1 MIIFIVR
8 NAFKNRQLKN
18 HTMAKNLSLILTAVL
33 FLWACGQRPSEN
45 LEVDMEDVEVGE
57 LQISSETMNEIIQ
70 NIASPIEVAA
80 LINSLNIPFST
91 SYLADPENLS
101 TSTTSFEMAYS
112 LGALSADLGY
122 LNMYE
127 KTGSAVN
134 YLSSI
139 NKLADAL
146 QIGQFFDFATIK
158 RLATT
163 GSNLDSLMFISVN
176 SFNNMDD
183 YLRETGRS
191 NLSALMIA
199 GVWME
204 GLYLATQVATQ
215 NSNEELE
222 SMIGEQKLI
231 LNDLLLILN
240 NYKNEEVIQQ
250 YIDDFRAIKQAYDE
264 VKITYEVGEP
274 QTIEKDGM
282 LMVVQSETSHVDMS
296 DETLQKIINATKDVR
311 NRHMNI

>member
-1 MIIFIVR
+1 
-8 NAFKNRQLKN
+8 
-18 HTMAKNLSLILTAVL
+18 
-33 FLWACGQRPSEN
+33 
-45 LEVDMEDVEVGE
+45 MEDVEVGE
-57 LQISSETMNEIIQ
+57 LQISSETMNEIIE

-80 LINSLNIPFST
+80 LINSLNVPFST

-112 LGALSADLGY
+112 LGVLSADLGY

-139 NKLADAL
+139 NRLADAL

-191 NLSALMIA
+191 NLSALMIS

-204 GLYLATQVATQ
+204 GLYLATQVASQ
-215 NSNEELE
+215 VDNEDLNSML
-222 SMIGEQKLI
+222 GEQKLI

-240 NYKNEEVIQQ
+240 NYKNEEVIQE
-250 YIDDFRAIKQAYDE
+250 YINDFKAIKDAYDQ

-296 DETLQKIINATKDVR
+296 DETLQRIIDVTKEVR

>member
-1 MIIFIVR
+1 MMKTMI
-8 NAFKNRQLKN
+8 KNMSFLL
-18 HTMAKNLSLILTAVL
+18 AVALLTS
-33 FLWACGQRPSEN
+33 ACGQRPSES
-45 LEVDMEDVEVGE
+45 LEVDMDDVEAGE

-80 LINSLNIPFST
+80 LISSLNIPFST
-91 SYLADPENLS
+91 SYLADPEKLS
-101 TSTTSFEMAYS
+101 TSTTSFEMAFY

-127 KTGSAVN
+127 KTGTSVN

-139 NKLADAL
+139 NRLADAL

-163 GSNLDSLMFISVN
+163 SSDLDSLMFISVN

-199 GVWME
+199 GVWLE

-215 NSNEELE
+215 NNNEDLK

-231 LNDLLLILN
+231 LNDLLLVLG
-240 NYKNEEVIQQ
+240 NYRNEEIIQG
-250 YIDDFRAIKQAYDE
+250 YITDLEAIKRAYDD

-282 LMVVQSETSHVDMS
+282 LMVVQSETSQVTMS
-296 DETLQKIINATKDVR
+296 EVTLQQIIEVTREIR
-311 NRHMNI
+311 NMYMNI

>member
-1 MIIFIVR
+1 MLKQIV
-8 NAFKNRQLKN
+8 L
-18 HTMAKNLSLILTAVL
+18 L
-33 FLWACGQRPSEN
+33 FAALMLLAACGQRSSEN
-45 LEVDMEDVEVGE
+45 LEVNMDDLDVGE
-57 LQISSETMNEIIQ
+57 LQISSETMNDIIQ

-80 LINSLNIPFST
+80 LINALNVPYST
-91 SYLADPENLS
+91 HYLANPESLS
-101 TSTTSFEMAYS
+101 TNTTSFEMAFS

-127 KTGSAVN
+127 KTGTAVN

-139 NKLADAL
+139 NRLADAL

-163 GSNLDSLMFISVN
+163 SSDLDSLMFISVN

-183 YLRETGRS
+183 YLRETDRS
-191 NLSALMIA
+191 NLSALMIT

-204 GLYLATQVATQ
+204 GLYLATQVAEQ
-215 NSNEELE
+215 NTNEDLK

-240 NYKNEEVIQQ
+240 NYKSEEAISE
-250 YIDDFRAIKQAYDE
+250 YISDLEAIKSVYSG

-282 LMVVQSETSHVDMS
+282 LMVVQSESSHVDMS
-296 DETLQKIINATKDVR
+296 DETLQKIIDVTAQIR
-311 NRHMNI
+311 NLRMNIKA

>member
-1 MIIFIVR
+1 MMKTMI
-8 NAFKNRQLKN
+8 KNMSFLL
-18 HTMAKNLSLILTAVL
+18 AVALLTS
-33 FLWACGQRPSEN
+33 ACGQRPSES
-45 LEVDMEDVEVGE
+45 LEVDMDDVEAGE

-80 LINSLNIPFST
+80 LISSLNIPFST
-91 SYLADPENLS
+91 SYLADPEKLS
-101 TSTTSFEMAYS
+101 TSTTSFEMAFY

-127 KTGSAVN
+127 KTGTAVN

-139 NKLADAL
+139 NRLADAL

-163 GSNLDSLMFISVN
+163 SSDLDSLMFISVN

-199 GVWME
+199 GVWLE
-204 GLYLATQVATQ
+204 GLYLASQVASQ
-215 NSNEELE
+215 NNNEDLK

-231 LNDLLLILN
+231 LNDLLLVLG
-240 NYKNEEVIQQ
+240 NYRNEEIIQG
-250 YIDDFRAIKQAYDE
+250 YITDLEAIKRAYDD

-282 LMVVQSETSHVDMS
+282 LMVVQSETSQVTMS
-296 DETLQKIINATKDVR
+296 EVTLQQIIEVTREIR
-311 NRHMNI
+311 NMYMNI

>member
-1 MIIFIVR
+1 MLLLCAIVLL
-8 NAFKNRQLKN
+8 A
-18 HTMAKNLSLILTAVL
+18 
-33 FLWACGQRPSEN
+33 ACGQRSSDN
-45 LEVDMEDVEVGE
+45 LEVDMDKVEVGE
-57 LQISSETMNEIIQ
+57 LQISSETMDDIIQ

-101 TSTTSFEMAYS
+101 TSTTSFEMAFS

-127 KTGSAVN
+127 KTGTAVN

-139 NKLADAL
+139 NRLADAL

-158 RLATT
+158 RLATSS
-163 GSNLDSLMFISVN
+163 SNLDSLMFISVN

-183 YLRETGRS
+183 YLRETDRS
-191 NLSALMIA
+191 NLSALMIT
-199 GVWME
+199 GVWVE
-204 GLYLATQVATQ
+204 GLYLATQVAVQ
-215 NSNEELE
+215 NSNEDLK

-231 LNDLLLILN
+231 LNDLLLILK
-240 NYKNEEVIQQ
+240 NYSNEEAIANYITDLEVIKG
-250 YIDDFRAIKQAYDE
+250 IYDN

-282 LMVVQSETSHVDMS
+282 LMVVQSESSHVTMS
-296 DETLQKIINATKDVR
+296 DETLQKIIEVTEQVR
-311 NRHMNI
+311 NMHMNIKA

>member
-1 MIIFIVR
+1 MLKQSLLLLIAIFLL
-8 NAFKNRQLKN
+8 A
-18 HTMAKNLSLILTAVL
+18 
-33 FLWACGQRPSEN
+33 ACGQRPSEN
-45 LEVDMEDVEVGE
+45 LEVNLDDVDVGE
-57 LQISSETMNEIIQ
+57 LQISSETMNDIIQ

-80 LINSLNIPFST
+80 LISALNVPYST
-91 SYLADPENLS
+91 HYLSDPESLS
-101 TSTTSFEMAYS
+101 SNTTSFEMAFS

-127 KTGSAVN
+127 KTGTAVN

-139 NKLADAL
+139 NRLADAL
-146 QIGQFFDFATIK
+146 QIGQFFDFTTIK
-158 RLATT
+158 RLAT
-163 GSNLDSLMFISVN
+163 SSSDLDSLMFISVN

-183 YLRETGRS
+183 YLRDTDRS

-199 GVWME
+199 GVWVE
-204 GLYLATQVATQ
+204 GLYLATQVAVQ
-215 NSNEELE
+215 NSNEDLK

-240 NYKNEEVIQQ
+240 NFNNEEVIAG
-250 YIDDFRAIKQAYDE
+250 YITDLESIKSIYDD

-282 LMVVQSETSHVDMS
+282 LMVVQSESSHVSMS
-296 DETLQKIINATKDVR
+296 DETLRKIIEVTEQIR
-311 NRHMNI
+311 NMHMNIKA

>member
-1 MIIFIVR
+1 MLKHSLLLLIAIF
-8 NAFKNRQLKN
+8 L
-18 HTMAKNLSLILTAVL
+18 MA
-33 FLWACGQRPSEN
+33 ACGQRPSEN
-45 LEVDMEDVEVGE
+45 LEVNLDEVDVGE
-57 LQISSETMNEIIQ
+57 LQISSETMNDIIQ

-80 LINSLNIPFST
+80 LISALNVPYST
-91 SYLADPENLS
+91 HYLSDPESLS
-101 TSTTSFEMAYS
+101 TNTTSFEMAFS

-127 KTGSAVN
+127 KTGTAVN

-139 NKLADAL
+139 NRLADAL

-158 RLATT
+158 RLAT
-163 GSNLDSLMFISVN
+163 SSSDLDSLMFISVN

-183 YLRETGRS
+183 YLRETDRS
-191 NLSALMIA
+191 NLSALMIT
-199 GVWME
+199 GVWVE
-204 GLYLATQVATQ
+204 GLYLATQVAVQ
-215 NSNEELE
+215 NSNEDLK

-240 NYKNEEVIQQ
+240 NYSNEEAIANYITDLEVIKD
-250 YIDDFRAIKQAYDE
+250 IYDN

-282 LMVVQSETSHVDMS
+282 LMVVQSESSHVTMS
-296 DETLQKIINATKDVR
+296 DETLRKIIEVTEQVR
-311 NRHMNI
+311 NMHMNIKA

>member
-1 MIIFIVR
+1 M
-8 NAFKNRQLKN
+8 LKQ
-18 HTMAKNLSLILTAVL
+18 TLLLLTAIF
-33 FLWACGQRPSEN
+33 FLAACGQRPSEN
-45 LEVDMEDVEVGE
+45 LEVNMDDLDVGE

-80 LINSLNIPFST
+80 LINALNVPYST
-91 SYLADPENLS
+91 HYLSDPESLS

-127 KTGSAVN
+127 KTGTAVN

-139 NKLADAL
+139 NRLADAL

-158 RLATT
+158 RLAT
-163 GSNLDSLMFISVN
+163 SSSDLDSLMFISVN

-183 YLRETGRS
+183 YLRETERS

-204 GLYLATQVATQ
+204 GLYLATQVAVQ
-215 NSNEELE
+215 NTNEDLK

-240 NYKNEEVIQQ
+240 NYKNEEAILR
-250 YIDDFRAIKQAYDE
+250 YITDLEAIKAVYDN

-282 LMVVQSETSHVDMS
+282 LMVIQSESSNVTMS
-296 DETLQKIINATKDVR
+296 DETLQEIIEVTEQIR
-311 NRHMNI
+311 NMHMNIKA

>member
-1 MIIFIVR
+1 MLV
-8 NAFKNRQLKN
+8 
-18 HTMAKNLSLILTAVL
+18 TML
-33 FLWACGQRPSEN
+33 FFAACNQRPSEN
-45 LEVDMEDVEVGE
+45 LEVNMDDAEVGE
-57 LQISSETMNEIIQ
+57 LQISSETMNDIIQ

-91 SYLADPENLS
+91 SYLADPDNLS

-127 KTGSAVN
+127 KTGTAVN

-139 NKLADAL
+139 NRLADAL
-146 QIGQFFDFATIK
+146 QIGQFFDFSTIK

-163 GSNLDSLMFISVN
+163 SYDLDSLMFISIN

-183 YLRETGRS
+183 YLRETERS

-204 GLYLATQVATQ
+204 GLFLATQVAAQ
-215 NSNEELE
+215 NSNEDLK

-240 NYKNEEVIQQ
+240 NYNNEEVIQG
-250 YIDDFRAIKQAYDE
+250 YIDDLEMIKSIYDD

-282 LMVVQSETSHVDMS
+282 LMVVQSETSHVIMS
-296 DETLQKIINATKDVR
+296 EDALEKIIEVTKQIR
-311 NRHMNI
+311 NLHMNIKS

>member
-1 MIIFIVR
+1 MI
-8 NAFKNRQLKN
+8 
-18 HTMAKNLSLILTAVL
+18 KNLSLLFIAALILT
-33 FLWACGQRPSEN
+33 ACGQRPSEK
-45 LEVDMEDVEVGE
+45 LEVDMDETEAGE

-80 LINSLNIPFST
+80 LISSLNIPFST

-127 KTGSAVN
+127 KTGTAVN

-139 NKLADAL
+139 NRLADAL

-163 GSNLDSLMFISVN
+163 SSDLDSLMFISIN

-183 YLRETGRS
+183 YLRETDRS

-204 GLYLATQVATQ
+204 GLFLATQVAVQ
-215 NSNEELE
+215 NSSEELKT
-222 SMIGEQKLI
+222 MIGEQKLI
-231 LNDLLLILN
+231 LNDLLLVLN
-240 NYKNEEVIQQ
+240 NYKNETVIKGF
-250 YIDDFRAIKQAYDE
+250 IDDFETIKRAYAD

-274 QTIEKDGM
+274 ETIEKDGM
-282 LMVVQSETSHVDMS
+282 LMVVQSETSNVEMS
-296 DETLQKIINATKDVR
+296 DATLGQIINVTREIR
-311 NRHMNI
+311 NRQMNIL